1 MCLRWLIVCF
11 LCGRYN
17 ISHFYKD
24 RLRPLCPLGK
34 IFHTLLKNLALVL
47 WYLSNEYKRVEWL
60 PVPKMSNTD
69 DQIFLTKK
77 QCIFC
82 ILVKG
87 QLILKCLF
95 GVFNFFQKLKKNTS
109 HSSKNEFIHSF
120 FGRIQGLT
128 ICFRNY
134 RTFKKNSFFAIWG
147 FLKIDIYFFL

>member
-24 RLRPLCPLGK
+24 RLRPLCPMGK
-34 IFHTLLKNLALVL
+34 IFHTLFKNLVLVL

-77 QCIFC
+77 QC
-82 ILVKG
+82 
-87 QLILKCLF
+87 
-95 GVFNFFQKLKKNTS
+95 
-109 HSSKNEFIHSF
+109 SF
-120 FGRIQGLT
+120 FLGVRKNFGLCYLRLSENWYLLFPLVLC
-128 ICFRNY
+128 ISFCPLKVFAFI
-134 RTFKKNSFFAIWG
+134 FKRMQQKRKLNWVACLI
-147 FLKIDIYFFL
+147 

>member
-34 IFHTLLKNLALVL
+34 IFHTLFKNLALVL

-77 QCIFC
+77 QCIFF

-87 QLILKCLF
+87 QLISKCLF
-95 GVFNFFQKLKKNTS
+95 GVFNFFQKMKKNTS
-109 HSSKNEFIHSF
+109 HTGCLIHRKYLQFLIVS
-120 FGRIQGLT
+120 
-128 ICFRNY
+128 
-134 RTFKKNSFFAIWG
+134 TFHCNLAVRFAFFA
-147 FLKIDIYFFL
+147 KYSPM